1 MLHVS
6 CLNVL
11 ISFSRRDPSVLVKP
25 LKSSATEKDEK
36 DHQNEL
42 EKVKSSATRHL
53 LLIRHGQYN
62 LEGKDDSQR
71 ILTELG
77 W

>member
-1 MLHVS
+1 M
-6 CLNVL
+6 
-11 ISFSRRDPSVLVKP
+11 LVKP
-25 LKSSATEKDEK
+25 LKSNATEKDEK
-36 DHQNEL
+36 DRQNEL